1 MSDKIK
7 TAAELAEE
15 RAKAAATATAPEAQ
29 PAPETTTLP
38 TTELEGLKAKAKER
52 DQFHDKYLRSLAEFD
67 NYQKRA
73 RKEQDRWREESVRD
87 VLRELLLVLDNLDLA
102 LGAAEAKAKAAG
114 GDLANLFKGVS
125 VVQSQLLTLLANRGA
140 KEIEVKVG
148 DPFDTLV
155 HEAVTMQEVPGLARD
170 EVGALIR
177 RGFNLGPTQL
187 RPAQVVVR
195 KATAAAAPPS
205 SGDAPVS

>member
-29 PAPETTTLP
+29 PAAETTIP
-38 TTELEGLKAKAKER
+38 TAELEALKAKAKER

-125 VVQSQLLTLLANRGA
+125 VVQSQLLQLLANRGA

-148 DPFDTLV
+148 EPFDTLV
-155 HEAVTMQEVPGLARD
+155 HEAVTMQEVPGIARD

-177 RGFNLGPTQL
+177 RGFNLGPTLL

-195 KATAAAAPPS
+195 KATASPAPPP
-205 SGDAPVS
+205 SGDAPGS